1 MSNQADITPPADG
14 LDSLLQRFEELN
26 SPQSGIN
33 RRQLLTG
40 AGMLGAMSM
49 MGESA
54 LAGGHTGKEKY
65 LTEDEQLALEKANA
79 ELVTNFC
86 NDYSNRDVDT
96 LLSYVHD
103 DIIYQITERQ
113 PEVVGIEAYR
123 KHLTPML
130 AGLEKID
137 WQITRQHA
145 IGQLVINDRVDDF
158 FPPVGGRIPRMRF
171 RVAGYF
177 WIVDGKIKVWRDF
190 GYPGAKQLLKPAPK
204 A

>member
-1 MSNQADITPPADG
+1 MNDDSHP
-14 LDSLLQRFEELN
+14 LSSLLGRHDQ
-26 SPQSGIN
+26 QIN
-33 RRQLLTG
+33 TTLSRRDLMMG
-40 AGMLGAMSM
+40 AGALGAMSM
-49 MGESA
+49 MSEA
-54 LAGGHTGKEKY
+54 MAGGHTGKEKY
-65 LTEDEQLALEKANA
+65 LSEDEQLAIEKANA

-86 NDYSNRDVDT
+86 NDYAKRDVDT

-113 PEVVGIEAYR
+113 PDVVGIEAYR

-137 WQITRQHA
+137 WQISRQHA
-145 IGQLVINDRVDDF
+145 IGQLVINDRIDEF
-158 FPPVGGRIPRMRF
+158 YPPVGGRIPRMRF

-177 WIVDGKIKVWRDF
+177 YIVDGKIKVWRDF
-190 GYPGAKQLLKPAPK
+190 GYPGAKQLLQPAPK